1 MQGRNQAPIMPKRA
15 EILAVGT
22 ALPEGVLTNR
32 DLEGIVET
40 TDEWI
45 VKRTGIRERR
55 VFPREQALQ
64 ASAAELGARAA
75 TVALERAGLSAAD
88 IDGVICATFTPDS
101 FFPSTACSISR
112 LLGRDHVLAF
122 DLSAACAGFVYG
134 CTVAN
139 ALIATGQCRT
149 ILLVGSEI
157 ITKSLDWSDR
167 TTCILFGDGAGAV
180 VIRGTDEQE
189 RGILGAHIS
198 SVGSL
203 GDILTLPAWGER
215 RSMSMNGNEVF
226 KHAVRMMSEASLK
239 CLQSCGLSRDDI
251 DLIIP
256 HQANRRIITAL
267 ARQLGVPLE
276 RVVINIERYGNTSSA
291 SIPLALDEAWQ
302 QGLVA
307 EGSRVLFTSLG
318 GGITIGSAM
327 VRF

>member
-1 MQGRNQAPIMPKRA
+1 MPKRTR
-15 EILAVGT
+15 ILAVGT
-22 ALPEGVLTNR
+22 ALPDKVLTNH
-32 DLEGIVET
+32 DLEEMVET
-40 TDEWI
+40 SDEWI

-55 VFPREQALQ
+55 ICSYETMMSNSG
-64 ASAAELGARAA
+64 ASELGARAS
-75 TVALERAGLSAAD
+75 TVAIERAGLSVDD
-88 IDGVICATFTPDS
+88 IDGIICATFTPDN

-112 LLGRDHVLAF
+112 LLGRDNVLAF

-139 ALIATGQCRT
+139 ALITTGQCRT

-157 ITKSLDWSDR
+157 ISKSLDWSDR

-180 VIRGTDEQE
+180 VLQGTDDEE
-189 RGILGAHIS
+189 RGIIGTHVS
-198 SVGSL
+198 STGSL
-203 GDILTLPAWGER
+203 GDILTLPAWGQKR
-215 RSMSMNGNEVF
+215 YMSMNGNEVY
-226 KHAVRMMSEASLK
+226 KHAVRMMSDATLK
-239 CLQSCGLSRDDI
+239 CLESCGLSCDDI

-267 ARQLGVPLE
+267 ARQLGVPIE

-291 SIPLALDEAWQ
+291 SIPLALDDAWKD
-302 QGLVA
+302 GRIR
-307 EGSRVLFTSLG
+307 EGCRVLFTSLG